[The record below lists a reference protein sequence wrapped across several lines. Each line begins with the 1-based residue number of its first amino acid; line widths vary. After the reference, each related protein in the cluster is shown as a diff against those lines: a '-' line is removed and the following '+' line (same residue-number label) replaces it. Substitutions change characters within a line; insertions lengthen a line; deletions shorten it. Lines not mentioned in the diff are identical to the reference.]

1 MTDEKE
7 SAEDLDKRLRVEM
20 PMYEEAERIMAR
32 LMTAGDDGS
41 WASEIDPVRVHIYA
55 TAILAEELEAIKT
68 AP

>member
-20 PMYEEAERIMAR
+20 PMYEEAE
-32 LMTAGDDGS
+32 
-41 WASEIDPVRVHIYA
+41 IDPVRVHIYA